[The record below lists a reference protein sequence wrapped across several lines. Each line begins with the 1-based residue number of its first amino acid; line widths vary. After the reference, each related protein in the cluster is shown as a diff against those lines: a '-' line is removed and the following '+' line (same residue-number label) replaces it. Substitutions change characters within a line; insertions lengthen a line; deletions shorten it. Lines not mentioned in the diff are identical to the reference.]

1 MRDDLT
7 FALRRSFDGNAW
19 HGPSLREVLDG
30 VDAAAALQ
38 RPVADAHSIWEL
50 THHLMAWTR
59 EVTRRLRGAT
69 AGMPTEGNWVDATDT
84 SEDAWRRLRASLDD
98 ARDELM
104 TALAGLPADRL
115 DDRVRELQL
124 DGSPGGEVTLRLMLI
139 GLAEH
144 NAYHGGQIV
153 LVRRAVTGRRPTP
166 AEGAAPEPGRD
177 AAQITE
183 S

>member
-7 FALRRSFDGNAW
+7 LALRRSFDGNAW

-38 RPVADAHSIWEL
+38 RPVANAHSIWEL

-59 EVTRRLRGAT
+59 EVTHRLRGGA
-69 AGMPTEGNWVDATDT
+69 AGMPAEGNWVDATDT
-84 SEDAWRRLRASLDD
+84 SEDAWRRLRASLAD
-98 ARDELM
+98 ARGELM
-104 TALAGLPADRL
+104 SALAEFPADRL

-144 NAYHGGQIV
+144 NAYHGGQIA
-153 LVRRAVTGRRPTP
+153 LLRRALAPTP
-166 AEGAAPEPGRD
+166 PPPDPAA
-177 AAQITE
+177 ITE

>member
-38 RPVADAHSIWEL
+38 QPVASAHSVWEL

-69 AGMPTEGNWVDATDT
+69 ADMPAEGNWVDATDV
-84 SEDAWRRLRASLDD
+84 SEEAWRRLRASLDA

-104 TALAGLPADRL
+104 TALAELPADRL

-144 NAYHGGQIV
+144 NAYHGGQIT
-153 LVRRAVTGRRPTP
+153 LLRKALAPTP
-166 AEGAAPEPGRD
+166 APPDPD
-177 AAQITE
+177 AITE